1 MYYNNLNYI
10 IKKPILKGGMR
21 QHQVV
26 SHHHA
31 GSDSGSDWGDNK
43 NEPEWG
49 KTEKWESKKR
59 DQPAVRQQQHQ
70 PQRSRVDSSGWDEP
84 ESLNA
89 QNWNDTNKQ
98 QSNSKNL
105 KVIIC

>member
-1 MYYNNLNYI
+1 
-10 IKKPILKGGMR
+10 MR
-21 QHQVV
+21 QHQVA

-59 DQPAVRQQQHQ
+59 DQPARQHQ

-98 QSNSKNL
+98 QSNSKNYSKSL
-105 KVIIC
+105 KIEKLKEK